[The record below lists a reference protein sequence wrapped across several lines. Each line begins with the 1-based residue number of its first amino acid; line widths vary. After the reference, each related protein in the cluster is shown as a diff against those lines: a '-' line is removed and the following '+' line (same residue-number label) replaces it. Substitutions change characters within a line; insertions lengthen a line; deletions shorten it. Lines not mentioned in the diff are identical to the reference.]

1 MKILIADDK
10 GTAPDTQAFFAGLA
24 GKRSDGTH
32 ATTRLLVSL
41 CSKPR
46 PNGEPERVNI
56 SLDDQQ
62 EHSSAVLDALGL
74 ALVHSGSIDEARPL
88 IEEALRIRR
97 EFYGEDH
104 PATAASLISRGR
116 LLRRSG
122 EIEAA
127 AIEVRRAL
135 TINSRMFGAE
145 SLPVAITLSELAT
158 IEIQL
163 GDYTEAE
170 QSAQTGLRILEA
182 LHLQCTD
189 PHVTRLMDSLGRVN
203 QIRGNYDRATEIYT
217 SLLDL
222 DRKQVGDTH
231 LKYATHLANFATVEA
246 AQGKLD
252 AARDHFERA
261 ITIYEDEVKLPR
273 HPDLVDAY
281 ANIGSLWRAR
291 GELDKACEALQKALT
306 LDLETR
312 GPDHPYVGND
322 HSRLGRAEYERN
334 RLADAENCFT
344 AALEVYGKS
353 IAARKLPAD
362 HAYIAEAKTWKAR
375 VILEAGGAARAYEA
389 EQLIGEALQIWQ
401 IEFGERSVEQSIANA
416 ILGHALFLQGRERE
430 RASGLLNKSYAIVA
444 SVRGADS
451 KIALLIRKWVDSLSR
466 SVNYR

>member
-1 MKILIADDK
+1 MRILIADDT
-10 GTAPDTQAFFAGLA
+10 GTAPDSQAFFASLA
-24 GKRSDGTH
+24 GKRSDTTH
-32 ATTRLLVSL
+32 AATQLLASL
-41 CSKPR
+41 CSKQR
-46 PNGEPERVNI
+46 SKGGHDRVNVD
-56 SLDDQQ
+56 LVDQQ
-62 EHSSAVLDALGL
+62 EHSSTILDALGL
-74 ALVHSGSIDEARPL
+74 ALLHSGNVDEARPL

-104 PATAASLISRGR
+104 PATASSLVSRGR

-122 EIEAA
+122 DIEAA

-145 SLPVAITLSELAT
+145 SLPVALTLSELAV

-163 GDYTEAE
+163 GDFTEAE
-170 QSAQTGLRILEA
+170 QSAQSGLRILEA
-182 LHLQCTD
+182 LHLQCND

-203 QIRGNYDRATEIYT
+203 QIRGNYERATEIYT

-273 HPDLVDAY
+273 HPDLIDAY

-306 LDLETR
+306 LDLDIR
-312 GPDHPYVGND
+312 GGDHPYVGND
-322 HSRLGRAEYERN
+322 HARLGRAEYERN
-334 RLADAENCFT
+334 RLPEAENCFT
-344 AALEVYGKS
+344 AALEVYARS
-353 IAARKLPAD
+353 VAARKLPAD

-375 VILEAGGAARAYEA
+375 VMVESGGAARAHEA
-389 EQLIGEALQIWQ
+389 EQLIGESLHIWQ

-416 ILGHALFLQGRERE
+416 VLGHALILQGRERE
-430 RASGLLNKSYAIVA
+430 RAAGLLNKSYAIVA
-444 SVRGADS
+444 AVRGADS
-451 KIALLIRKWVDSLSR
+451 KIALLIKKWVDSLGR